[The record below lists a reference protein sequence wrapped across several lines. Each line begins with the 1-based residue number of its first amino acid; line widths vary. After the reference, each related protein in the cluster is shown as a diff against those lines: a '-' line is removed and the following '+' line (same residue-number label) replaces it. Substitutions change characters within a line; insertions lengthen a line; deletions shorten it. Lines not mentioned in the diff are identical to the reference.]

1 MPAQQ
6 YADLAKITAAMQ
18 EQFDHLVSGLQRL
31 GEAAAATQASAAQHF
46 KTYSQEGSSRAK
58 AALSAQQQQAAEAT
72 AAAYARCQGIL
83 AEAAGKA
90 QELLPVL
97 DRVLSSALTD
107 QQRAYLADKLRAA
120 ADGVSSI
127 AAAAR
132 TILTAKY
139 AAVAEKGHEIT
150 ADVHKRALVLYS
162 AATER
167 AAGARER
174 AVSLYSAT
182 ADRTAA
188 VSAAAREQASSAYA
202 SAAERSAAVSA
213 AAREQVSSAYASA
226 AERSAAVSAAAREQ
240 VSSAYASAAE
250 RSAAVSAAARE
261 HVSSA
266 YASAAERSAG
276 LRGAAAARVKPAYDR
291 AHEQASAVYTVVAER
306 TAGPRAAG
314 LSAAASAQARIGEQ
328 LKALEAVAQQLRSKA
343 EGYAT
348 PAARRVAGTAGEWS
362 APVVSRVGTIKQLLT
377 QQLNGLSPEAVSQL
391 SQAYTAAAACEAK
404 EASKVPG
411 LLYAAFWAAASSAV
425 RRERKYSRSESCGT
439 SDDTHGTAQGDDDDR
454 EMRDALASQPS
465 PTPDGA
471 RSPSSH

>member
-188 VSAAAREQASSAYA
+188 VSAAAR
-202 SAAERSAAVSA
+202 ERSAAVSA

>member
-188 VSAAAREQASSAYA
+188 VSAAAREQA
-202 SAAERSAAVSA
+202 
-213 AAREQVSSAYASA
+213 
-226 AERSAAVSAAAREQ
+226 
-240 VSSAYASAAE
+240 
-250 RSAAVSAAARE
+250 
-261 HVSSA
+261 SSA